1 MNSPD
6 TTGFRPAQCWEE
18 SIAIALLFQSRTRSA
33 RESTGRRRRWAVTR
47 RSGPFPPEECP
58 LRPPKA
64 PRRHSRST
72 SAGRAIHAMPSLPSS
87 GARRDATSAPVA
99 VLPISQLYRNAPHTL
114 QWGNAPQA
122 RIEPQL
128 GKLEKDQA
136 SRSPGRAIYIVPHR
150 GEHNRPEVSLKAPF
164 SPRSA

>member
-1 MNSPD
+1 MKIGSSTLKETFLASSILAATGTAQAQQTPRAALPD
-6 TTGFRPAQCWEE
+6 VDVKA
-18 SIAIALLFQSRTRSA
+18 AA
-33 RESTGRRRRWAVTR
+33 R